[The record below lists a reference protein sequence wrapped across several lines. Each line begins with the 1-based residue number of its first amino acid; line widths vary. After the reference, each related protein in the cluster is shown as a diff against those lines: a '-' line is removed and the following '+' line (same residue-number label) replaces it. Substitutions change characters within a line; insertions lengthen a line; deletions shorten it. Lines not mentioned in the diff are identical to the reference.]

1 MFWNY
6 PMKSFK
12 QYIKES
18 YTEES
23 DSTFQNG
30 KDIYQLNKIFRLSE
44 NIKPIKMQISDL
56 SWILKY
62 TNVDPKRVK
71 DADISVPILIWKDK
85 GQWVTVDGAHRL
97 KKAMDER
104 KNFIPV
110 KVLNNNLMQK
120 ALISH

>member
-1 MFWNY
+1 
-6 PMKSFK
+6 MKSFK
-12 QYIKES
+12 EYIKES

-30 KDIYQLNKIFRLSE
+30 KDVYQLNKIFKLSE

-62 TNVDPKRVK
+62 TDVDPKRVK
-71 DADISVPILIWKDK
+71 SADISVPILVWKYK

-97 KKAMDER
+97 KKAVNEHKD
-104 KNFIPV
+104 IIYV

-120 ALISH
+120 ALI